1 MVRAAL
7 FVPGDRPDRF
17 AKAAAAGAD
26 LIILDLEDAV
36 APAAKITARS
46 QVRAWLAGGGSGM
59 VRINAR
65 GTTWHADDVA
75 LVEEFG
81 CPVMIPKTESAGDV
95 FGTAYPLIETATGL
109 LHTREICA
117 APGVVRPAFGSV
129 DLAAQLGVDPADR
142 MALWHARSA
151 LVLAAASAGVGS
163 PLDGVTTDLTS
174 SETLREDAAHAASL
188 GFGGKLCIHPKQVGP
203 VRDAFTP
210 SAENLAWAEEVMAA
224 ATGGVAVVRGQMIDK
239 PVVDRARRL
248 LRSGGNPDGAR
259 LRNG

>member
-26 LIILDLEDAV
+26 EIILDLEDAV
-36 APAAKITARS
+36 APAAKTAAREE
-46 QVRAWLAGGGSGM
+46 VRAWLSGGGSGI

-65 GTTWHADDVA
+65 GTAWHAGDVA
-75 LVEEFG
+75 LVREFG
-81 CPVMIPKTESAGDV
+81 CPVMIPKAEAAADV

-109 LHTREICA
+109 LHAREICA

-142 MALWHARSA
+142 TALWHARSL
-151 LVLAAASAGVGS
+151 LVLAAASAGVGP

-174 SETLREDAAHAASL
+174 PETLREDAAHAASL
-188 GFGGKLCIHPKQVGP
+188 GFGGKLCVHPEQVAP
-203 VRDAFTP
+203 VLAAFTP
-210 SAENLAWAEEVMAA
+210 SAEDLAWAREVMAA
-224 ATGGVAVVRGQMIDK
+224 STGGVAVVRGQMVDK
-239 PVVDRARRL
+239 PVVDRARRM
-248 LRSGGNPDGAR
+248 LRTAGG
-259 LRNG
+259 